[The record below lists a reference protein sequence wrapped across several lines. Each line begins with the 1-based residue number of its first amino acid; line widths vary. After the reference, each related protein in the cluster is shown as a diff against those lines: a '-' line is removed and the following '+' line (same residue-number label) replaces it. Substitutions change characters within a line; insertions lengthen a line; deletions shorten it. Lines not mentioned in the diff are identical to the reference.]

1 MRLEPVAGGSQGA
14 GFELLY
20 IYISAYLIGR
30 LVHGGHAGAVV
41 LAGEA
46 CDVHLE
52 RHRPH
57 RRPEVE
63 EAELADAQPVGEVA
77 RVGQRRREAD
87 DAQGARRVR
96 RDEVGAGDD
105 DLESGERAGITLR
118 EEFRVSMVR
127 FLGLVT

>member
-1 MRLEPVAGGSQGA
+1 MKPDREAARRRYSRNRQCKNQKRAYLVAG
-14 GFELLY
+14 
-20 IYISAYLIGR
+20 

-46 CDVHLE
+46 CDVDLE

-63 EAELADAQPVGEVA
+63 EAELADAQPVGQVA

-87 DAQGARRVR
+87 DAQGAGRVR

-105 DLESGERAGITLR
+105 DLEGIDRGRTSGLEREIASETK
-118 EEFRVSMVR
+118 
-127 FLGLVT
+127 T